1 MDVDA
6 EMGSVA
12 GDAGSNGEVGEV
24 FGVVNVGRIGGG
36 QITVAYFLIFN

>member
-1 MDVDA
+1 MDVDV

-24 FGVVNVGRIGGG
+24 VGVVNVGRIGGE